1 MAQTVADFS
10 QNEGLKIYDFYNDYV
25 FKWIFGQ
32 QVNARFTICLL
43 NALLDLR
50 GEHSVEAVTI
60 MNPFNERQLHDDKLS
75 VVDVKVQDG
84 AGSLY
89 IVELQV
95 LPDDYFIRRSIYY
108 LTRLYGHQLKKGQSY
123 GMLKPATAISLLGFD
138 LFRDSKRVQE
148 IFAFRNQD
156 NSIELTET
164 MRLHYIDLTR
174 FDCQQPFT
182 LRTRFEKWLH
192 VLKFGEIYGKMTAEL
207 EDGLKKEEG
216 ITDMVNELKKIN
228 ADAEKRE
235 LMEAREKSRTYVIS
249 QKESSFRAGKR
260 EGRAEG
266 KLEGKIESKF
276 EIAGNFYKLGRPLEE
291 ICAATGLGLDEL
303 KKYLADVS
311 KT

>member
-1 MAQTVADFS
+1 MADTVADFS

-50 GEHSVEAVTI
+50 GEHSIEAVTI
-60 MNPFNERQLHDDKLS
+60 MNPFNDRQLHDDKLS

-95 LPDDYFIRRSIYY
+95 LPDEYFIRRSIYY
-108 LTRLYGHQLKKGQSY
+108 LARLYGHQLKKGQSY

-138 LFRDSKRVQE
+138 LFRCSKRVQE

-192 VLKFGEIYGKMTAEL
+192 VLKFGEIYGRMTAEL

-228 ADAEKRE
+228 ADAEKRQ

-260 EGRAEG
+260 EGKAEG
-266 KLEGKIESKF
+266 RAEGKIESKF
-276 EIAGNFYKLGRPLEE
+276 EIAGNLHKLGRPLEE
-291 ICAATGLGLDEL
+291 ICTATGLALDEL
-303 KKYLADVS
+303 KKYLA
-311 KT
+311 TLTRP

>member
-1 MAQTVADFS
+1 MADTVADFS

-50 GEHSVEAVTI
+50 GEHSIEAVTI
-60 MNPFNERQLHDDKLS
+60 MNPFNDRQLHDDKLS

-95 LPDDYFIRRSIYY
+95 LPDEYFIRRSIYY
-108 LTRLYGHQLKKGQSY
+108 LARLYGHQLKKGQSY
-123 GMLKPATAISLLGFD
+123 GMLKSATAISLLGFD
-138 LFRDSKRVQE
+138 LFRCSKRVQE

-276 EIAGNFYKLGRPLEE
+276 EIAVNFYKLGRPLEE
-291 ICAATGLGLDEL
+291 ICAATGLALDEL